1 MAKNIIDLNA
11 KSISTLN
18 KVKGIG
24 LVGSRIVRTK
34 EDSVNLAL
42 EILDAIISQQVL
54 TEYDLGNL
62 IKK

>member
-34 EDSVNLAL
+34 EDTVNLVLA
-42 EILDAIISQQVL
+42 ILDAILSKRVL